1 LKSFSFA
8 KNKPLN
14 KRLFGSIYLPVLW
27 TVLIQLLLTLPG
39 SNFPSIGLFGIPH
52 FDKLAHILLF
62 GCFVGFWCYYFYQ
75 KGSSPEKLKKIFF
88 LVFLIAALNGIVMEF
103 VQLKFIPHRSFDEGD
118 IVANLLAAGI
128 AYGVCNIKLLKI
140 N

>member
-1 LKSFSFA
+1 M
-8 KNKPLN
+8 
-14 KRLFGSIYLPVLW
+14 
-27 TVLIQLLLTLPG
+27 
-39 SNFPSIGLFGIPH
+39 GLFGILH
-52 FDKLAHILLF
+52 LDKLAHIILF

-75 KGSSPEKLKKIFF
+75 KKILPEKLKTLFF
-88 LVFLIAALNGIVMEF
+88 WVFLIAAINGIVMEF
-103 VQLKFIPHRSFDEGD
+103 VQFYLIPHRSFDQGD